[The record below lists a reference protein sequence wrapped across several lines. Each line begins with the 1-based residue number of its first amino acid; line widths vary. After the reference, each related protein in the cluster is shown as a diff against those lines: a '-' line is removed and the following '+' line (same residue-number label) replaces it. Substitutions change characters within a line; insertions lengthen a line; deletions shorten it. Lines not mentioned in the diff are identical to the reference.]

1 MAFYK
6 SPWFKYLKNFIIGV
20 GAAVVMVG
28 ALFKIQSWEGGS
40 EMLTAGLLTEAFLF
54 LMLGVL
60 PPDKDYYW
68 EKLYPGLENYDTK
81 IQPLMAG
88 PIDAA
93 APSLNGEV
101 VEQQLGGMLSELQTM
116 SASLGSLK
124 SLQEV
129 DFSSTGDQLK
139 TMSNFYTRMNE
150 AMATMNDSLED
161 TKRYQEQISA
171 LNRNLGSLNSVYGN
185 VLSAMATSA
194 SNAKKVG

>member
-6 SPWFKYLKNFIIGV
+6 SPWFKYLKNFIIGA
-20 GAAVVMVG
+20 GAAVVMLG

-40 EMLTAGLLTEAFLF
+40 LMLTIGLVTEACLF
-54 LMLGVL
+54 LLLGIL
-60 PPDKDYYW
+60 PPEKDYYW
-68 EKLYPGLENYDTK
+68 EKLYPGLENYDSK
-81 IQPLMAG
+81 LQPLHAG
-88 PIDAA
+88 PMDAA

-161 TKRYQEQISA
+161 TKRYQEQITA

-194 SNAKKVG
+194 NTAKKVG

>member
-54 LMLGVL
+54 LMLGIL

-68 EKLYPGLENYDTK
+68 EKLYPGLENYDSK
-81 IQPLMAG
+81 IQPLSAG

-116 SASLGSLK
+116 SASLVSLK

-161 TKRYQEQISA
+161 TKRYQEQITA

-194 SNAKKVG
+194 NTAKKVG

>member
-6 SPWFKYLKNFIIGV
+6 SPWFKYLKNFIIGA
-20 GAAVVMVG
+20 GAAIVMIG

-40 EMLTAGLLTEAFLF
+40 LMLTIGLVTEACLF
-54 LMLGVL
+54 LLLGIL

-68 EKLYPGLENYDTK
+68 EKLYPGLENYNSK
-81 IQPLMAG
+81 IQPLTAG
-88 PIDAA
+88 PVGAS

-101 VEQQLGGMLSELQTM
+101 VEQQLGGMLSELQVM

-139 TMSNFYTRMNE
+139 SMSNFYTRMNE

-185 VLSAMATSA
+185 VLSAMASSA
-194 SNAKKVG
+194 SSGKKVG

>member
-6 SPWFKYLKNFIIGV
+6 SPWFKYLKNFVIGA
-20 GAAVVMVG
+20 GAAIVMIG

-40 EMLTAGLLTEAFLF
+40 LMLTIGLVTEACLF
-54 LMLGVL
+54 LLLGIL

-68 EKLYPGLENYDTK
+68 EKLYPGLENYNSK
-81 IQPLMAG
+81 IQPLSAG
-88 PIDAA
+88 PVGAS

-139 TMSNFYTRMNE
+139 SMSNFYTRMNE

-185 VLSAMATSA
+185 VLSAMASSA
-194 SNAKKVG
+194 GSGKKVG